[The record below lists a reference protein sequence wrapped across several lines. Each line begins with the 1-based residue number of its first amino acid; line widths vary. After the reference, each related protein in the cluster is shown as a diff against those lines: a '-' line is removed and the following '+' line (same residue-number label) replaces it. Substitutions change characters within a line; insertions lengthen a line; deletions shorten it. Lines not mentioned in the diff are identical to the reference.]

1 MALTRIEL
9 LGTSFTIR
17 SQEDEAYFKD
27 VVAYFRK
34 RVEEAAGKNAI
45 VDPLKVSIL
54 VALNVVDELFK
65 ERIASGAA
73 AEDARQAGEV
83 TTRMISRID
92 RALHQAARGPSPAAA
107 PPSPAAAPRSPAPP
121 SAAAMP
127 ASRAAA
133 PSAPPQAPA
142 PPPAAIPSPPAV
154 PPSPSG

>member
-107 PPSPAAAPRSPAPP
+107 PPSPAAAPRSPAHP